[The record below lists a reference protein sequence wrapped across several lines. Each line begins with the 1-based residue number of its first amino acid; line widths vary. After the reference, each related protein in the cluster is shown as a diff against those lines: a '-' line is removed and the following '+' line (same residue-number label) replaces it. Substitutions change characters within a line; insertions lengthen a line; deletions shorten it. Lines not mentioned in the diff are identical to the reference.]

1 MIKFVEKIMLN
12 VLILGLVCIFGD
24 KKDGIL
30 SHHNLNNI
38 KQLAILQSIKLS
50 VLRRTGCATK
60 CKKT

>member
-1 MIKFVEKIMLN
+1 MLN
-12 VLILGLVCIFGD
+12 VLILGSVCIFGD

-30 SHHNLNNI
+30 SHHNLKNI
-38 KQLAILQSIKLS
+38 KKLAIRQSIKLS